1 MGKKVIAILTCI
13 MLALGLIP
21 PMGIQNITKAAA
33 TNVYNVDWSKF
44 KEGDKISDPKEGLA
58 RSGGAD
64 ITVTGSSAKSFYISG
79 RKDNWDALDIQNDF
93 LKLDRDAA
101 YQITVTGHVD
111 SGVDTKDA
119 SVKLGGVTK
128 KTGEGDGYPEFKKEK
143 LQAGKSFTLTYDLKI
158 SQQIPD
164 SGRNLWVLRVQTD
177 EASGSK
183 AGDLVPFYV
192 DDIVIVQ
199 TEAGKPAAPIILN
212 GEVTTLYELDG
223 DKNLKIGE
231 ELSSPVLKVSGS
243 AKVAVV
249 KGNDGTPSLQLKD
262 RANNYD
268 AVDILFSEISKG
280 RDNTFITGTY
290 TINVKG
296 HVEAEDASKAQF
308 LIGMTESPYGELTSR
323 VTPAKDGSFE
333 LNYTKKFADASEV
346 AALGYNYRIQT
357 PPSVL
362 TTFYVDNI
370 TVTVQDG
377 EEAGIGVRE
386 LLSFTFDNQDEQ
398 SDLFTVAASS
408 EIEWVEAPGIGK
420 EDNTALKVTHIS
432 GQSYTSADNAVR
444 LTLAEPLPAGGIY
457 KISAWFYAPAKENQG
472 KGTLTGPGIVL
483 NADYAGST
491 GISKFPSD
499 MGTLPLDEWKEVNIT
514 LPVRET
520 PLESIDFR
528 LVVNDADNHPDVWLL
543 DNIVISQS
551 GVTTEVVIPEWDLT
565 LDSLGEA
572 YADHFLIGN
581 IMEPVQTGD
590 DKTTAMFKHHYNVV
604 TSENA
609 MKPVNMTTAKGEYKF
624 DQADLLI
631 NWAEENGLLVHG
643 HTLVWHSQSAQW
655 LTMNQDRT
663 PLTRE
668 EAKANMEEYINTV
681 AGRYAGRLI
690 SWDVVN
696 EAFKTSVSQVPS
708 NWRDALR
715 KAEDSDGSPWYQAYA
730 NGADA
735 SKGEDGSDYIYDAFV
750 LARLADSNAVL
761 YYNDFNETEAGKREA
776 IAMMVEEL
784 NEKWKTDERN
794 TQPERLLIEGIGMQ
808 AHYWTYDFS
817 ASNIE
822 ASIKRFIETGVE
834 ISVSELDIPLG
845 FYNNYRQR
853 TEAPTK
859 EEELMQAD
867 LYRQAFEIYKKYS
880 GSIARVTLWGKADP
894 QSWRFEGYPL
904 MFDKNFAAKEAYFA
918 VMGVAADK
926 GVEPVAVNEVP
937 KTGEDGG
944 RQIIWV
950 AAAILLISIMILIMG
965 RRKNRMN
972 IE

>member
-1 MGKKVIAILTCI
+1 VGKKIIAILTCVVLT
-13 MLALGLIP
+13 LALIP
-21 PMGIQNITKAAA
+21 GIGIQNVTQAAA
-33 TNVYNVDWSKF
+33 TDIYEVDWSKF
-44 KEGDKISDPKEGLA
+44 KEGDKISVPKEGLA

-64 ITVTGSSAKSFYISG
+64 ITVMGTSAKSFYISN
-79 RKDNWDALDIQNDF
+79 RKDNWDALDIQNDL
-93 LKLDRDAA
+93 LKLDRDAV

-111 SGVDTKDA
+111 NDVDTKGA
-119 SVKLGGVTK
+119 SVKLGGVTRK
-128 KTGEGDGYPEFKKEK
+128 AGEDDGYPEFMKEK
-143 LQAGKSFTLTYDLKI
+143 LQAGKSFTLTYEFNI
-158 SQQIPD
+158 SQQIQD
-164 SGRNLWVLRVQTD
+164 SARNLWVIRVQTD

-183 AGDLVPFYV
+183 TGDLVPFYV
-192 DDIVIVQ
+192 DNIVIVQ
-199 TEAGKPAAPIILN
+199 TEAGKPAAPITLT
-212 GEVTTLYELDG
+212 GEVMTLYEMDE

-243 AKVAVV
+243 AQVVAA
-249 KGNDGTPSLQLKD
+249 KGDDGTASLQLKD
-262 RANNYD
+262 RVNNYD
-268 AVDILFSEISKG
+268 AVDILFSEISKAS
-280 RDNTFITGTY
+280 DNTFIIGTY
-290 TINVKG
+290 TINIKG

-323 VTPAKDGSFE
+323 VTPASDGSFE

-357 PPSVL
+357 PPSVF

-370 TVTVQDG
+370 TVTVQDA
-377 EEAGIGVRE
+377 EEAGIGDRE
-386 LLSFTFDNQDEQ
+386 LFSFTFDNQEEQ
-398 SDLFTVAASS
+398 GELFTVAASS
-408 EIEWVEAPGIGK
+408 EIKWVEAPGIGK
-420 EDNTALKVTHIS
+420 EDNTALKVTHIA
-432 GQSYTSADNAVR
+432 GHSYTSADNAVR

-457 KISAWFYAPAKENQG
+457 KISAWFYAPANENQG

-483 NADYAGST
+483 NGDYAGST
-491 GISKFPSD
+491 GVSKFPGD
-499 MGTLPLDEWKEVNIT
+499 MGILPLDEWKEVNIT

-520 PLESIDFR
+520 PLISIDFR
-528 LVVNDADNHPDVWLL
+528 LVVNDADNHPDIWLL

-551 GVTTEVVIPEWDLT
+551 GTITEIVVPEWDLT

-572 YADHFLIGN
+572 YAGHFLTGN
-581 IMEPVQTGD
+581 IMEPVQTADAG
-590 DKTTAMFKHHYNVV
+590 TTAMFKHHYNVV

-631 NWAEENGLLVHG
+631 NWAEENSLLIHG

-663 PLTRE
+663 PLTRA

-696 EAFKTSVSQVPS
+696 EAFKTSVSDVPS

-715 KAEDSDGSPWYQAYA
+715 KDEDPDGSTWYQAYA

-750 LARLADSNAVL
+750 LTRFADSNAVL

-784 NEKWKTDERN
+784 NEKWKNDERN

-808 AHYWTYDFS
+808 AHYWTYDFN

-822 ASIKRFIETGVE
+822 ASIKRFIKTGAE

-859 EEELMQAD
+859 EEELLQAD

-894 QSWRFEGYPL
+894 QSWRFEGYPSL
-904 MFDKNFAAKEAYFA
+904 FDRSFLPKEAYFA
-918 VMGVAADK
+918 VMGVAEDK
-926 GVEPVAVNEVP
+926 DVEPVTANETQ
-937 KTGEDGG
+937 KTGEGSG

-950 AAAILLISIMILIMG
+950 AAAILIVSVMFLTIRS
-965 RRKNRMN
+965 RKNRMN
-972 IE
+972 I